1 MMTGF
6 FVITTLMYS
15 TIAILTINE
24 SDTLANETSFSA
36 KAIFLM
42 CLGLIGKCM
51 VSGIYNL
58 AYIYTAELYTV
69 NLRNTA
75 IQVKKIFY

>member
-24 SDTLANETSFSA
+24 SDTSANETSFSA

-75 IQVKKIFY
+75 IQVKKFF